1 MLARIDLDLE
11 FQLGVRG
18 GLGRKPENQMDRVAC
33 LFTTTFTQPGQR
45 LTDCIDG
52 SADRLGLRL
61 YQV

>member
-1 MLARIDLDLE
+1 MLTGIDLDLE
-11 FQLGVRG
+11 FQFGVRS
-18 GLGRKPENQMDRVAC
+18 GLRREPEDQMDRVTC

-45 LTDCIDG
+45 LTDSINS